1 MEIIRS
7 IKHEKISNI
16 INLRDLSYRNQSP
29 YIPIYGIEALEWAIQ
44 ADYKI
49 ETIFIS
55 ESHNVP
61 TFISENQ
68 NIEILYI
75 SEFLNKKITGLSH
88 VLDLCA
94 LACKKNVD
102 IYTIMNRKKNIVILD
117 EVLDHGNIGTI
128 VRTMR
133 CFGYN
138 TLIFTNYEMDL
149 YYKNIVNASRG
160 EAFNIIHQSIEM
172 NQLINM
178 LKNHNYKIYSTAANF
193 SLNIN
198 VLSTKINDHYAIILG
213 NETNGINP
221 KLLELS
227 DSIIGCPL
235 QNGIDSLNVG
245 VAAGIIFNKMSL
257 LSS

>member
-7 IKHEKISNI
+7 MKHEKVSKI
-16 INLRDLSYRNQSP
+16 IDLCDLSHRNHSP
-29 YIPIYGIEALEWAIQ
+29 YIPVYGSEALEWAIK
-44 ADYKI
+44 ADFNI

-55 ESHNVP
+55 ESHNIP
-61 TFISENQ
+61 SFICETQ
-68 NIEILYI
+68 KTEILYI
-75 SEFLNKKITGLSH
+75 SEFLNKKITNLSH

-94 LACKKNVD
+94 LVCKKDEN
-102 IYTIMNRKKNIVILD
+102 IYTVMNNKENIVILD
-117 EVLDHGNIGTI
+117 QVLDHGNIGTI

-138 TLIFTNYEMDL
+138 NMIFTNYEMDL

-160 EAFNIIHQSIEM
+160 EAFKVIHQSMEM
-172 NQLINM
+172 NQLINI
-178 LKNHNYKIYSTAANF
+178 LKNHDYKIYSTAANY

-198 VLSTKINDHYAIILG
+198 DLSTKINDHYAIILG
-213 NETNGINP
+213 NETSGIDQ

-227 DSIIGCPL
+227 DIIIGCPM

-257 LSS
+257 LSN